1 MVDRNGFDPG
11 LMNREIGHMSQLM
24 EQAIEKVRQLP
35 EQDQESIASIILQ
48 EIESEHRW
56 DELFAR
62 PESADLL
69 SRMADEA
76 LAEARAGRARKLDVN
91 EL

>member
-1 MVDRNGFDPG
+1 
-11 LMNREIGHMSQLM
+11 MSHLM
-24 EQAIEKVRQLP
+24 EQAIQKIKQLP

-56 DELFAR
+56 EELFAR

>member
-1 MVDRNGFDPG
+1 
-11 LMNREIGHMSQLM
+11 MSQLM
-24 EQAIEKVRQLP
+24 EQAFQKAKQLP
-35 EQDQESIASIILQ
+35 ESDQEAIASIILQ
-48 EIESEHRW
+48 EIESDRRW
-56 DELFAR
+56 EELFAR

-76 LAEARAGRARKLDVN
+76 LAGARAGRARTLDIN

>member
-1 MVDRNGFDPG
+1 
-11 LMNREIGHMSQLM
+11 MSQLM
-24 EQAIEKVRQLP
+24 DQAFQKARQLP
-35 EQDQESIASIILQ
+35 ESEQEVIASIILQ
-48 EIESEHRW
+48 EIESEQKW
-56 DELFAR
+56 AELFAR

-69 SRMADEA
+69 TRLADEA

>member
-1 MVDRNGFDPG
+1 
-11 LMNREIGHMSQLM
+11 MSQLM
-24 EQAIEKVRQLP
+24 EQAFLKARQLP
-35 EQDQESIASIILQ
+35 EADQEAIASIILQ
-48 EIESEHRW
+48 EIESERRW

-69 SRMADEA
+69 ARMADQA
-76 LAEARAGRARKLDVN
+76 LAEVQAGRARKLDIN

>member
-1 MVDRNGFDPG
+1 
-11 LMNREIGHMSQLM
+11 MSRLM
-24 EQAIEKVRQLP
+24 EQAFLKARQLP
-35 EQDQESIASIILQ
+35 EQDQEAIAAIILQ
-48 EIESEHRW
+48 EIESEGRW

-62 PESADLL
+62 PESAELL

-76 LAEARAGRARKLDVN
+76 MIEIRAGRARKLDIN

>member
-1 MVDRNGFDPG
+1 V
-11 LMNREIGHMSQLM
+11 SQLL
-24 EQAIEKVRQLP
+24 EDVIVKVRQLP
-35 EQDQESIASIILQ
+35 EPEQEALAAMIL
-48 EIESEHRW
+48 EAIESDRRW

-69 SRMADEA
+69 GRMADEA
-76 LAEARAGRARKLDVN
+76 MADVKAGRARKLDVD

>member
-1 MVDRNGFDPG
+1 
-11 LMNREIGHMSQLM
+11 MSDLM
-24 EQAIEKVRQLP
+24 EQAFLKAGQLP
-35 EQDQESIASIILQ
+35 ASDQEAIASIILQ
-48 EIESEHRW
+48 EIESEQRL

-62 PESADLL
+62 PESVQLL

-76 LAEARAGRARKLDVN
+76 LAGIQAGRATKLDIN

>member
-1 MVDRNGFDPG
+1 
-11 LMNREIGHMSQLM
+11 MSQLM
-24 EQAIEKVRQLP
+24 EQAIQKARELP
-35 EQDQESIASIILQ
+35 ERDQEAIASIILQ

-56 DELFAR
+56 EELFAR
-62 PESADLL
+62 PESAELL
-69 SRMADEA
+69 SRLADEA

>member
-1 MVDRNGFDPG
+1 
-11 LMNREIGHMSQLM
+11 MSQLM
-24 EQAIEKVRQLP
+24 EQAIKRVRQLP

-48 EIESEHRW
+48 EIEAEQRW
-56 DELFAR
+56 EELFAR
-62 PESADLL
+62 PGSADLL

-76 LAEARAGRARKLDVN
+76 LIEVRAGRARKLDVN

>member
-1 MVDRNGFDPG
+1 
-11 LMNREIGHMSQLM
+11 MSQLM
-24 EQAIEKVRQLP
+24 DRAIREAQQLP
-35 EQDQESIASIILQ
+35 ESDQEAIGSIILQ
-48 EIESEHRW
+48 EIESERRW
-56 DELFAR
+56 EELFSR

-76 LAEARAGRARKLDVN
+76 LAGTRAGRARKLDID

>member
-1 MVDRNGFDPG
+1 
-11 LMNREIGHMSQLM
+11 MSQLM
-24 EQAIEKVRQLP
+24 EQAIAKVRRLP
-35 EQDQESIASIILQ
+35 EADQEAIAAIILQ
-48 EIESEHRW
+48 EIESEQRW

-69 SRMADEA
+69 ARMADEA
-76 LAEARAGRARKLDVN
+76 LAEVQAGRARKLDLN

>member
-1 MVDRNGFDPG
+1 
-11 LMNREIGHMSQLM
+11 MSQLM
-24 EQAIEKVRQLP
+24 EQAFLKAKQLP
-35 EQDQESIASIILQ
+35 EADQEAIASIILQ
-48 EIESEHRW
+48 EIESELQW
-56 DELFAR
+56 EALFAR

-76 LAEARAGRARKLDVN
+76 LAEVRAGRARKLDLN